1 MCSLVQEEGLGKGAR
16 KQASKWFLPES
27 EVVLP
32 GLYSKSVSGV
42 ENREGFVS
50 GGRWQTWRL
59 HGAACTVTSYAIW
72 KNAEVIGSAV
82 GKPVYKT
89 CI

>member
-42 ENREGFVS
+42 ENRDSCQVGD
-50 GGRWQTWRL
+50 GRL
-59 HGAACTVTSYAIW
+59 GDYTVL
-72 KNAEVIGSAV
+72 
-82 GKPVYKT
+82 PVQ
-89 CI
+89 